1 MPVERIASSLLGLL
15 IEEHHDIRSLP
26 NAPKDQGHLSGM
38 LDPNPQEMTIWVDA
52 TEAGRSPQRKRF
64 TIAHELGH
72 FRMHLPGS
80 TGVFADRAEDIV
92 EVASNGHVN
101 VVTVPPLKQR
111 EREAD
116 AFARELL
123 MPELLVTEHARAT
136 GFNLPAL
143 AQRFDVSVPAIR
155 LRLRLLGVLPRYMA

>member
-15 IEEHHDIRSLP
+15 IDEHDDIRSLP

-38 LDPNPQEMTIWVDA
+38 LDPDEMTIWIDA
-52 TEAGRSPQRKRF
+52 AEARRSPQRRRF
-64 TIAHELGH
+64 TIGHEIGH
-72 FRMHLPGS
+72 LRMHTPGAS
-80 TGVFADRAEDIV
+80 GVFADGAEDIC
-92 EVASNGHVN
+92 ELPRNGTGT
-101 VVTVPPLKQR
+101 VTLPPLEQR

-123 MPELLVTEHARAT
+123 MPEMLVTEHARQT

-143 AQRFDVSVPAIR
+143 AERFNVSVPAVR
-155 LRLRLLGVLPRYMA
+155 LRLRLLGVLPKYMA